1 MNRET
6 LARLEALNQ
15 IKLTDAQKEDV
26 LSFFAKREEEL
37 VFLNAI
43 DTCEVEPMVQVIP
56 EKIALREDEMEQ
68 TFSREEL
75 LARAHATDGE
85 YVCVPRV
92 ID

>member
-26 LSFFAKREEEL
+26 LSFFAKREEEFL
-37 VFLNAI
+37 FLNAI
-43 DTCEVEPMVQVIP
+43 DTCAIEPMVNVIP
-56 EKIALREDEMEQ
+56 AEIALREDEMEQ
-68 TFSREEL
+68 AFSREEL
-75 LARAHATDGE
+75 LAQAPASDGE

>member
-6 LARLEALNQ
+6 LARLEVLNQ

-26 LSFFAKREEEL
+26 VSFFAKREAEFL
-37 VFLNAI
+37 VLNSI
-43 DTCEVEPMVQVIP
+43 DTCEIEPMVQVIP

-68 TFSREEL
+68 TFSRKDL
-75 LARAHATDGE
+75 LAQAPASDGE